1 MLQFLRRYDLV
12 DLLDY
17 PNEGSVLAQ
26 YLILDCDLF
35 SPLVLLLKFLDS
47 IVDRD
52 LGEQFTIWDHH
63 EIWLIHS
70 DMHLGAF

>member
-1 MLQFLRRYDLV
+1 LLQFLRRYNLV
-12 DLLDY
+12 GLLYY
-17 PNEGSVLAQ
+17 PKKGSVLAQ
-26 YLILDCDLF
+26 YLILECDLF
-35 SPLVLLLKFLDS
+35 CPLVLLLKCLDS
-47 IVDRD
+47 IVGRD